1 MTFVRPAGTLVRM
14 SRRRK
19 AMSLVLIPVLAVAAF
34 AAAQAIAAKI
44 TAGKY
49 VATVS
54 GSSTSPNVFK
64 IGSGIREISCTAT
77 TINGS
82 LSAASETVSVSGE
95 GDQCTSSPGTTPVT
109 GTTNECT
116 IKATF
121 TGIGGTT
128 GTATTTVQCP
138 AGKQLEVRIYEN
150 AAKHEEGT
158 TLCEYGIPAQESLKT
173 LETHNSG
180 SGSNE
185 EILATVSVTGI
196 KVNVLKGTLFSCG
209 AAAGGS
215 TTATYTG
222 SLTATAAEAE
232 GGQVGLMVG

>member
-1 MTFVRPAGTLVRM
+1 M
-14 SRRRK
+14 SSRRK
-19 AMSLVLIPVLAVAAF
+19 AISLVLIPVLAIAAF

-54 GSSTSPNVFK
+54 GASTSPNLFK
-64 IGSGIREISCTAT
+64 VGSGVREISCTSTA
-77 TINGS
+77 INGS

-121 TGIGGTT
+121 TGITGTT

-138 AGKQLEVRIYEN
+138 AGEELEVRVYEST
-150 AAKHEEGT
+150 AKHEEGT
-158 TLCEYGIPAQESLKT
+158 TVCEYGIPPQEALKT
-173 LETHNSG
+173 VETHNSG
-180 SGSNE
+180 SGSSE

-196 KVNVLKGTLFSCG
+196 KVNVLKGTLFACG
-209 AAAGGS
+209 AGAGGS

-222 SLTATAAEAE
+222 TLTATATEAE
-232 GGQVGLMVG
+232 GGQVALMVG